1 MLIVGNKCDKESE
14 REVGTDELIS
24 LADGAPGCGFVESSA
39 KKNVNIEEIFV
50 KLFCLG
56 KLPTEMSPSMHRKV
70 QPSYVPG
77 KDSKEEKSNG
87 GGSPSGSFRKGVSI
101 RRRLSDACGAVAP
114 NARRPSIRTDLL
126 ILQTQR
132 SLHGGSL
139 DETGRDRDNKCSVQ
153 WSWKTRIVISFTF
166 SDRKG
171 RKEYKYP
178 YTPVYFFIFIQQILW
193 TTLWKTVSI
202 VN

>member
-1 MLIVGNKCDKESE
+1 MIVGNKSDREPD
-14 REVGTDELIS
+14 REVGTDELIA
-24 LADGAPGCGFVESSA
+24 LAEGAPGCGFVETSA
-39 KKNVNIEEIFV
+39 KKNLNIEEIFV

-77 KDSKEEKSNG
+77 KDPNEEKTNG
-87 GGSPSGSFRKGVSI
+87 GSSGGRGSPSGSFRKGVSI

-139 DETGRDRDNKCSVQ
+139 DETGRDRDNKCTVQ
-153 WSWKTRIVISFTF
+153 
-166 SDRKG
+166 
-171 RKEYKYP
+171 
-178 YTPVYFFIFIQQILW
+178 
-193 TTLWKTVSI
+193 
-202 VN
+202 

>member
-1 MLIVGNKCDKESE
+1 MYRNVASYLFLCVEKVLCLLQEKSLPGKKKKPLVPMVIVGNKCDRESD
-14 REVGTDELIS
+14 REVGTDELIA
-24 LADGAPGCGFVESSA
+24 LAEGAPGCGFVESSA
-39 KKNVNIEEIFV
+39 KKNVNIEEIFI

-77 KDSKEEKSNG
+77 RDSKEEKSNG

-139 DETGRDRDNKCSVQ
+139 DETGRDRDNKCS
-153 WSWKTRIVISFTF
+153 
-166 SDRKG
+166 
-171 RKEYKYP
+171 
-178 YTPVYFFIFIQQILW
+178 IQ
-193 TTLWKTVSI
+193 
-202 VN
+202 

>member
-1 MLIVGNKCDKESE
+1 MVVVGNKCDKESD
-14 REVGTDELIS
+14 REVGTDELIA
-24 LADGAPGCGFVESSA
+24 LAEGTPGCSFVESSA
-39 KKNVNIEEIFV
+39 KKNVSIEEIFV

-70 QPSYVPG
+70 QPSYIPG
-77 KDSKEEKSNG
+77 KDGKDEKSNG
-87 GGSPSGSFRKGVSI
+87 GGGGGGGRSPSGSFRKGVSI

-139 DETGRDRDNKCSVQ
+139 DETGRDRDKKCTVQ
-153 WSWKTRIVISFTF
+153 
-166 SDRKG
+166 
-171 RKEYKYP
+171 
-178 YTPVYFFIFIQQILW
+178 
-193 TTLWKTVSI
+193 
-202 VN
+202 